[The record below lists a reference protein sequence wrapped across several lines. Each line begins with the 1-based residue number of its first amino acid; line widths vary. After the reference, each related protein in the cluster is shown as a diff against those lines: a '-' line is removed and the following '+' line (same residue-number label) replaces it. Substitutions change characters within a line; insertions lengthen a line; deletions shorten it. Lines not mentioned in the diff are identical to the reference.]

1 MNKPRSY
8 KNCFEKDYTLVVF
21 QTPLTGEEVFRQM
34 DHCSNNFI
42 EKFLLPH
49 PSNSQPKI
57 LPCPISDFDPLY
69 ATLTRHKKCALVGNS
84 GILLQS
90 KCGRTIDSFDFV
102 IRGNMAPVIEY
113 ESYVGTKTD
122 MMLLNDVMI
131 NVLAEVLSRG
141 PRDDREIEIMKTL
154 KHFRNTILWYPKNTE
169 KHISQ
174 LKSIV
179 RGLKKNNFS
188 IHIAYSLIDIYRNIK
203 WKYNMWRYPSSG
215 LYMLALAE
223 SICEEITLFGF
234 YPFERDP
241 FDKEIRSHYYD
252 KSFTRNTDKLTSLE
266 ILNENVNYIEQ
277 WSLNQQ
283 QQVVITNVQKITHKL
298 NKIGY
303 TLKHAGLFQR
313 RYPSAATTLM
323 TTILGPLY
331 REIHW
336 SSTKFLAIPEKAVT
350 FFPAMLQ
357 NRRRTSSHNR
367 VKHKSNF
374 SPTKYYQSQ
383 SKISFIATNSW
394 RNELPQT
401 EILHL
406 LRNKHWKT
414 VLSQQSP
421 LQTSEWKCR
430 INLGID
436 ISIPQK
442 LLVVEH

>member
-1 MNKPRSY
+1 MVAYAICINIIRLLVEYKMNRWLRKLCHGILPIFGVIAFALWIFLFSTSDRECYVFRSCDVLCDKSY

-252 KSFTRNTDKLTSLE
+252 KSFTRYKSWAHNFETEHGILE
-266 ILNENVNYIEQ
+266 SRHSQ
-277 WSLNQQ
+277 
-283 QQVVITNVQKITHKL
+283 
-298 NKIGY
+298 
-303 TLKHAGLFQR
+303 GL
-313 RYPSAATTLM
+313 
-323 TTILGPLY
+323 
-331 REIHW
+331 
-336 SSTKFLAIPEKAVT
+336 
-350 FFPAMLQ
+350 
-357 NRRRTSSHNR
+357 
-367 VKHKSNF
+367 
-374 SPTKYYQSQ
+374 
-383 SKISFIATNSW
+383 
-394 RNELPQT
+394 
-401 EILHL
+401 LHL
-406 LRNKHWKT
+406 KY
-414 VLSQQSP
+414 Q
-421 LQTSEWKCR
+421 C
-430 INLGID
+430 
-436 ISIPQK
+436 
-442 LLVVEH
+442 